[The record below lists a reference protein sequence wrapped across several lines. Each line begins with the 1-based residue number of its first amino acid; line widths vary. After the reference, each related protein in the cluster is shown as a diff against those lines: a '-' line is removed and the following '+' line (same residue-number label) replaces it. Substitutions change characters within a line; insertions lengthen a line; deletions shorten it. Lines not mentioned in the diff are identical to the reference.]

1 MIAAPDNDIKLQTIL
16 DSVAD
21 GVFTV
26 DQTMHITSFNR
37 AAEEL
42 TGFTRAEA
50 LGQPCCE
57 IFRTNVCFDS
67 CPVREAIAENHNITH
82 REVDLLDRNNREIP
96 ISVNASVLRD
106 STGAAIGGVETFR
119 DLSQL
124 RALNQEI
131 HHHFSFQNMISR
143 NPQMQQLFDIL
154 PDVASSEVTVLIQ
167 GDSGTGKELFAQALH
182 NLSYRKDK
190 PLVIINCGA
199 LPEQLLEAEIFG
211 VKKGAY
217 TGAVA
222 DRAGRLSAAE
232 GGTLFLDEIGDLPL
246 SLQVKLLRVL
256 ENNQYQPLGS
266 DETRHANVRFIAATH
281 RDLDQQVAKNHF
293 RQDLFYRLN
302 VITLKI
308 PALRE
313 RSEDIPL
320 LLEVGLKKFCAKY
333 DKKIHGFSPK
343 SLEYLLQHPF
353 AGNVREL
360 LNIIERAVIL
370 CRGSQIEVEQLPA
383 ATPTSTQRLPRQ
395 IPSSSELEQLLERY
409 RGNKQQ
415 VAQQLNINRTTLWRW
430 LKKYQLSWTMLH
442 ELHNVALQQLKK

>member
-1 MIAAPDNDIKLQTIL
+1 MNSTADNNLQLQTIL

-26 DQTMHITSFNR
+26 DNEMRITSFNR

-42 TGFTRAEA
+42 TGFSRSEA

-57 IFRTNVCFDS
+57 IFRTNACFDQ
-67 CPVREAIAENHNITH
+67 CPVRQALADNTNITH
-82 REVDLLDRNNREIP
+82 REVDLLDRYNHEIP
-96 ISVNASVLRD
+96 VSVNASVLRNNA
-106 STGAAIGGVETFR
+106 GHAIGGVETFR

-124 RALNQEI
+124 RALSQEVE
-131 HHHFSFQNMISR
+131 HTFSFQNMISR

-154 PDVASSEVTVLIQ
+154 PDIACSDVTALIQ

-211 VKKGAY
+211 VRKGAY

-222 DRAGRLSAAE
+222 DRSGRLNAAK

-246 SLQVKLLRVL
+246 ALQVKLLRVL
-256 ENNQYQPLGS
+256 ENNEYQALGS
-266 DETRHANVRFIAATH
+266 DETRHADVRFIAATH
-281 RDLDQQVAKNHF
+281 RDLSQQVANNKF
-293 RQDLFYRLN
+293 RQDLYYRLN
-302 VITLKI
+302 VVTLKI
-308 PALRE
+308 PALDE

-320 LLEVGLKKFCAKY
+320 LLNMGLKKFCAKY
-333 DKKIHGFSPK
+333 NKKINGFSPK
-343 SLEYLLQHPF
+343 AMEFLLTHHYQ
-353 AGNVREL
+353 GNIREL

-370 CRGSQIEVEQLPA
+370 CRHHQIEAEQLP
-383 ATPTSTQRLPRQ
+383 TSPSPVRNKRQ
-395 IPSSSELEQLLERY
+395 PLSSTELRQLIKRY
-409 RGNKQQ
+409 RGNRQQ
-415 VAQQLNINRTTLWRW
+415 IANHLNIDRTTLWRW
-430 LKKYQLSWTMLH
+430 IKKYH
-442 ELHNVALQQLKK
+442 IE

>member
-1 MIAAPDNDIKLQTIL
+1 MMALSNNNLQLQTIL

-26 DQTMHITSFNR
+26 DNDMRITSFNR

-42 TGFTRAEA
+42 TGFSRNEA

-57 IFRTNVCFDS
+57 IFRTNVCFDE
-67 CPVREAIAENHNITH
+67 CPVRQAIADNNNITH

-106 STGAAIGGVETFR
+106 EDGTPIGGVETFR

-124 RALNQEI
+124 RELANEVE
-131 HHHFSFQNMISR
+131 HRFSFQNMISR

-154 PDVASSEVTVLIQ
+154 PDVASSDVTALIQ
-167 GDSGTGKELFAQALH
+167 GDSGTGKELIAQALH
-182 NLSYRKDK
+182 TLSYRKDK
-190 PLVIINCGA
+190 PLVVINCGA

-211 VKKGAY
+211 VKRGAY

-222 DRAGRLSAAE
+222 DRSGRLAAAE

-246 SLQVKLLRVL
+246 ALQVNLLRVL
-256 ENNQYQPLGS
+256 ENNEYQPLGS
-266 DETRHANVRFIAATH
+266 DETRHADVRFLAATH
-281 RDLDQQVAKNHF
+281 RDLGEQVTNNKF

-302 VITLKI
+302 VITIKI

-320 LLEVGLKKFCAKY
+320 LLEMGLKKFCAKY
-333 DKKIHGFSPK
+333 GKKIRSFSPK
-343 SLEYLLQHPF
+343 AMEYLLRHPF
-353 AGNVREL
+353 DGNVREL
-360 LNIIERAVIL
+360 LNIVERAVIL
-370 CRGSQIEVEQLPA
+370 CRDQQIELEQLPVA
-383 ATPTSTQRLPRQ
+383 ATPLGQIKRRQPLPQ
-395 IPSSSELEQLLERY
+395 AELEQLLERY

-415 VAQQLNINRTTLWRW
+415 VADHLGIDRTTLWRW
-430 LKKYQLSWTMLH
+430 IKRCSS
-442 ELHNVALQQLKK
+442 

>member
-430 LKKYQLSWTMLH
+430 LKKYQLS
-442 ELHNVALQQLKK
+442 